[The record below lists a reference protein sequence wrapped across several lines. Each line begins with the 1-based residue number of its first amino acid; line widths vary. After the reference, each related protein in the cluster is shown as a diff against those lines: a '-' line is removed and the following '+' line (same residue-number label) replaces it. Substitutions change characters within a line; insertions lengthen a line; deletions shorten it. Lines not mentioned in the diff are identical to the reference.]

1 MFITLLALTTA
12 ANAGYYA
19 SWHGSLEAGEDYPKE
34 TTGTAVNRHAPC
46 GSSDLAGAIAE
57 VAWYEYMMTLSGY
70 SSWYLDTD
78 EDSWAE
84 GWNDPTGWT
93 DVADFGYLST
103 IGSSGTAVT
112 CQSTNSHPTP
122 TARTVTGTSVRWGW
136 GDAEVVAISASN
148 TLDAPGR
155 DAFGA
160 GSRAVG
166 IHAILGFGTA
176 LPDLAGPGILY
187 GYYLYSGMTVPNA
200 WYGGAQGTIGSGSSA
215 AGVLFVDSAG
225 SIPGWADTAANRNE
239 RSDPHSGGYLT
250 FAWTT

>member
-12 ANAGYYA
+12 ANAGYYQ
-19 SWHGSLEAGEDYPKE
+19 SWGSSNDAIEDYPKD
-34 TTGTAVNRHAPC
+34 TIGTAVNRHARC
-46 GSSDLAGAIAE
+46 GSTDLAGAIAE
-57 VAWYEYMMTLSGY
+57 VAWSEYMMTLSGF
-70 SSWYLDTD
+70 SNCYLDTYD
-78 EDSWAE
+78 DSQAE

-93 DVADFGYLST
+93 DVGDFDYLST
-103 IGSSGTAVT
+103 VGSSGTAAT
-112 CQSTNSHPTP
+112 CQWTDMGHTAV

-187 GYYLYSGMTVPNA
+187 GYYL
-200 WYGGAQGTIGSGSSA
+200 
-215 AGVLFVDSAG
+215 
-225 SIPGWADTAANRNE
+225 
-239 RSDPHSGGYLT
+239 
-250 FAWTT
+250 